1 MNFVN
6 GKMISDS
13 ECDAVLERIDEML
26 MDTLRKPPLD
36 VNLVINACDTIVK
49 NIDNLDMAKKLPELG
64 ISPILA
70 EMYMKQIGQMLSAE
84 AIRERMKIELGENY
98 NNPRIIT
105 YAHSSV
111 LAIQTIAPL
120 GVLFHI
126 TAGNVDGLPF
136 ISLLDGLLTGNIN
149 IVKLPKEEGGITVS
163 LLEELFNIEPS
174 LREYVYV
181 FDYSSKDIHAMRKL
195 AAAADAI
202 IVWGGDEAVNA
213 VRKLAD
219 PNTKIIEWGHKI
231 SFAYVTK
238 DGAKEDP
245 LEKLAFHIC
254 LTNQLFCSSCQGI
267 FLDTDDMQDVYN
279 FCEDFLPL
287 FEKVCR
293 KNPFAFDAA
302 ANIFIQAEVT
312 LQNYHR
318 QIENK
323 NPDIRV
329 YRDQNCSI
337 TAQPDSKLEPS
348 TMYRNIWVKPLIK
361 DKIINLHPYKSYLQ
375 TAALICAEQEHAELS
390 QKLLQAGLVKIS
402 DGFEMSNYA
411 FGEAHDG
418 VFTLRCYTKLVS
430 VQNPT
435 RYGGFSQ

>member
-6 GKMISDS
+6 GKIISDS
-13 ECDAVLERIDEML
+13 ECDSVLERIDEML

-36 VNLVINACDTIVK
+36 VNLVINACDTIIQ
-49 NIDNLDMAKKLPELG
+49 NIDSLDIVKRLPELG
-64 ISPILA
+64 VSSVLA
-70 EMYMKQIGQMLSAE
+70 EIYMKQISQMLSAE
-84 AIRERMKIELGENY
+84 AIRKRMRIELGENY
-98 NNPRIIT
+98 DKPSALT
-105 YAHSSV
+105 YSHSGATAV
-111 LAIQTIAPL
+111 QTIAPL

-163 LLEELFNIEPS
+163 LLEELFKIEPS
-174 LREYVYV
+174 LKEYVYV

-195 AAAADAI
+195 ATAADAI
-202 IVWGGDEAVNA
+202 IVWGGDEAVSA

-219 PNTKIIEWGHKI
+219 PNTKVIEWGHKI
-231 SFAYVTK
+231 SFAYVS
-238 DGAKEDP
+238 KEGVKRNA

-254 LTNQLFCSSCQGI
+254 LTNQLFCSSCQGVFI
-267 FLDTDDMQDVYN
+267 DTDDMQDIYN
-279 FCEDFLPL
+279 FCEEFLPI

-293 KNPFAFDAA
+293 ENPFAFDAA
-302 ANIFIQAEVT
+302 ARLFVQAEVT

-323 NPDIRV
+323 NNDIRV
-329 YRDQNCSI
+329 FRDQNCSI
-337 TAQPDSKLEPS
+337 TAQPDSKLETS
-348 TMYRNIWVKPLIK
+348 IMYRNIWVKPLKRNDIIK
-361 DKIINLHPYKSYLQ
+361 LRPYKSYLQ
-375 TAALICAEQEHAELS
+375 TAALICTEQEHTDLA
-390 QKLLQAGLVKIS
+390 QKLLQTGLVKIS

-418 VFTLRCYTKLVS
+418 AFTLRCYTKLVS
-430 VQNPT
+430 VQN
-435 RYGGFSQ
+435 YS

>member
-6 GKMISDS
+6 GIIISDS
-13 ECDAVLERIDEML
+13 ECDSVLERIGEML
-26 MDTLRKPPLD
+26 MDTLKKPPLD
-36 VNLVINACDTIVK
+36 ANLVINACDVIVK
-49 NIDNLDMAKKLPELG
+49 NIDSLDIVKRLPELG
-64 ISPILA
+64 VSPILA
-70 EMYMKQIGQMLSAE
+70 EMYMKQISQMLSVE
-84 AIRERMKIELGENY
+84 AMRERMGIELGENY
-98 NNPRIIT
+98 DKPRILT
-105 YAHSSV
+105 YSHSGATAV
-111 LAIQTIAPL
+111 QTLAPL

-163 LLEELFNIEPS
+163 LLEELFKIEPS

-195 AAAADAI
+195 ATVADAI
-202 IVWGGDEAVNA
+202 IVWGGDDAVSA

-238 DGAKEDP
+238 EGSRKND

-267 FLDTDDMQDVYN
+267 FIDTDSMQDVYD
-279 FCEDFLPL
+279 FCEEFLPL

-293 KNPFAFDAA
+293 ENPFAFDAA

-348 TMYRNIWVKPLIK
+348 MMYRNIWVKPLKRDSIM
-361 DKIINLHPYKSYLQ
+361 NLRPYKSYLQ
-375 TAALICAEQEHAELS
+375 TAALICAEQEHSELS
-390 QKLLQAGLVKIS
+390 QKLLQTGLVKIS

-430 VQNPT
+430 VQN
-435 RYGGFSQ
+435 YG

>member
-6 GKMISDS
+6 GKIISES
-13 ECDAVLERIDEML
+13 ECDAVLESIDEML
-26 MDTLRKPPLD
+26 ISTLQKPPLD
-36 VNLVINACDTIVK
+36 VNLVINACDVIVK
-49 NIDNLDMAKKLPELG
+49 NIANLDIVKRLPELG
-64 ISPILA
+64 VSPVLA
-70 EMYMKQIGQMLSAE
+70 EMYMKQIGQMLSAD
-84 AIRERMKIELGENY
+84 AILERMRIELGEIY
-98 NNPRIIT
+98 NNPTTLT
-105 YAHSSV
+105 YSHSN
-111 LAIQTIAPL
+111 ATAAQTIVPL

-149 IVKLPKEEGGITVS
+149 IIKLPKEEGGITVS
-163 LLEELFNIEPS
+163 LLEELFKVEPS

-181 FDYSSKDIHAMRKL
+181 FDYSSKDLHAMRKL
-195 AAAADAI
+195 ATVADAI
-202 IVWGGDEAVNA
+202 IVWGGDEAVSA

-238 DGAKEDP
+238 EGIKKDA
-245 LEKLAFHIC
+245 LEKLALHIC

-267 FLDTDDMQDVYN
+267 FIDSSDMQDIYD
-279 FCEDFLPL
+279 FCEEFLPI
-287 FEKVCR
+287 FEKVC
-293 KNPFAFDAA
+293 KENPFVFDET

-318 QIENK
+318 RIEN
-323 NPDIRV
+323 NTPDIRV

-337 TAQPDSKLEPS
+337 TAQPDSKLES
-348 TMYRNIWVKPLIK
+348 SMMYRNIWVKPLK
-361 DKIINLHPYKSYLQ
+361 RDKIINLRPYKSYLQ
-375 TAALICAEQEHAELS
+375 TAALICAQHEHSELA

-418 VFTLRCYTKLVS
+418 VFTLRCYTKIVS
-430 VQNPT
+430 VQN
-435 RYGGFSQ
+435 YS